1 MNGFKALN
9 GEQIKKIKNMMFDV
23 ANDQTGATH
32 AWMKV
37 EEGYITIE
45 DNTPSKDDER
55 MIDVLFTNKV
65 DYLGYNFD
73 ETIYDFGT
81 LYGSSIEMDIDD
93 CLNNIKNFFE
103 ARTYRPIF

>member
-1 MNGFKALN
+1 
-9 GEQIKKIKNMMFDV
+9 MMFDV
-23 ANDQTGATH
+23 ANDQSGATH

-65 DYLGYNFD
+65 DYLGYNFG
-73 ETIYDFGT
+73 ETIYDFRHT
-81 LYGSSIEMDIDD
+81 LR
-93 CLNNIKNFFE
+93 KFE
-103 ARTYRPIF
+103 LKWILMTA